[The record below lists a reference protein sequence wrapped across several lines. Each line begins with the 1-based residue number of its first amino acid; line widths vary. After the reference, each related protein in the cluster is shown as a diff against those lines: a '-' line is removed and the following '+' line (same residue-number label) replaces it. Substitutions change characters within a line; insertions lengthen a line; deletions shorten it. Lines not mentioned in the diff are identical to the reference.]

1 LHLALKRRPGVASV
15 SSRRAG
21 LASFEETLAR
31 TSGAFAYIFVI
42 FATLI
47 VFAAVY
53 NAGRIA
59 LSERS
64 RELASL
70 CVLGFSR
77 GQVATVV
84 IGEQAV
90 LALLAIPVGLATGY
104 FIGSW
109 ISWAYALELFR
120 IPFVI
125 TPASY
130 LLTVV
135 SVLASAGGSAFVVH
149 RRIMRL
155 NLVSAI
161 KTME

>member
-1 LHLALKRRPGVASV
+1 
-15 SSRRAG
+15 
-21 LASFEETLAR
+21 
-31 TSGAFAYIFVI
+31 
-42 FATLI
+42 
-47 VFAAVY
+47 
-53 NAGRIA
+53 
-59 LSERS
+59 
-64 RELASL
+64 
-70 CVLGFSR
+70 
-77 GQVATVV
+77 
-84 IGEQAV
+84 
-90 LALLAIPVGLATGY
+90 LLAIPVGLATGY